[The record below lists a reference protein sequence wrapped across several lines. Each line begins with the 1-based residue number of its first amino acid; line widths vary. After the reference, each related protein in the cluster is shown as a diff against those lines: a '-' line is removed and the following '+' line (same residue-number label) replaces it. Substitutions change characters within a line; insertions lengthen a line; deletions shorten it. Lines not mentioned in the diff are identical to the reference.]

1 MGASGIPNPKAEA
14 LKDPSWAIEGHPEAQ
29 SCHQE
34 APFSHSNDPFS
45 HSNDPFI
52 HPKAQCGNL
61 EGPNDYPNVL
71 KWP

>member
-34 APFSHSNDPFS
+34 APFSHSNA
-45 HSNDPFI
+45 PFI
-52 HPKAQCGNL
+52 HPKAQCDNL
-61 EGPNDYPNVL
+61 EAPSDYPNAL

>member
-34 APFSHSNDPFS
+34 APFSHSNAPR
-45 HSNDPFI
+45 I
-52 HPKAQCGNL
+52 HPKAICGHQ
-61 EGPNDYPNVL
+61 EAPSGYPNAL

>member
-34 APFSHSNDPFS
+34 APF
-45 HSNDPFI
+45 I
-52 HPKAQCGNL
+52 HPKARCDNL
-61 EGPNDYPNVL
+61 EAPSDYPNAL